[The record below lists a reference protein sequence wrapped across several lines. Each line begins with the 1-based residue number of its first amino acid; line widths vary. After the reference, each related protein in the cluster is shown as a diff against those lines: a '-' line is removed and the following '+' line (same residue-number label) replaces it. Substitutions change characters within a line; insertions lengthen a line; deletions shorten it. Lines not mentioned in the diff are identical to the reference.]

1 MDKSSKRFLW
11 GLLGII
17 LVFFGIQNF
26 ESVKLGA
33 GLLLGV
39 ISPLLY
45 GCAIAFILNLIIR
58 FLERFLTFGP
68 FKNRTFRRVVTI
80 TLSLL
85 IVLAVIGGLVAGLIP
100 EIKASGALLLE
111 KLPGVITQFVD
122 FCVNRL
128 HLPEQW
134 FANVQNID
142 VRTLAETLFQSGLIQ
157 QVLSSSG
164 SFVGGAVMS
173 ILDFLIGLF
182 FSFYI
187 LMQKEKLDKDV
198 GRLSKI
204 YLKPS
209 THEKLQHLVYSMDEI
224 YSGFISGQC
233 MDALILGTMVS
244 VTLALF
250 RIDYALLIGILVA
263 FTALVPVVGAFLGG
277 AIGVFLLL
285 MVSVK
290 DALIFLTA
298 FLILQQ
304 VDNRLIYPHV
314 VGKSV
319 GLPPIWIFAALVIG
333 GNIGG
338 ILGMLLAIPL
348 FALIYAL
355 LSQEVRRREKEQEA
369 AAKDGKETE

>member
-1 MDKSSKRFLW
+1 MDKSSKRFLG

-17 LVFFGIQNF
+17 LFFFGLQNF
-26 ESVKLGA
+26 EAVKRGA
-33 GLLLGV
+33 GMLLGV
-39 ISPLLY
+39 IAPLLY

-68 FKNRTFRRVVTI
+68 FKNLVFRRVVTI

-85 IVLAVIGGLVAGLIP
+85 ILCAVVGGLVAGLIP
-100 EIKASGALLLE
+100 EIKASGALLME
-111 KLPGVITQFVD
+111 KLPGMIRDLVD
-122 FCVNRL
+122 FCVHRL
-128 HLPEQW
+128 GMPEHW
-134 FANVQNID
+134 FAGWNNLD
-142 VRTLAETLFQSGLIQ
+142 VAGLAETLFQSGLIQ

-187 LMQKEKLDKDV
+187 LMQKEKLDKDL
-198 GRLSKI
+198 GRLSKA
-204 YLKPS
+204 YLKPA
-209 THEKLQHLVYSMDEI
+209 THEHIQHVVYSMNEI
-224 YSGFISGQC
+224 YSSFISGQC
-233 MDALILGTMVS
+233 LDAVILGTMVA
-244 VTLALF
+244 VTLIIF
-250 RIDYALLIGILVA
+250 GIDYALLIGILVA

-277 AIGVFLLL
+277 AIGVFLLM

-290 DALIFLTA
+290 DAIVFLVA

-314 VGKSV
+314 VGNAV

-338 ILGMLLAIPL
+338 IFGMLLAIPL

-355 LSQEVRRREKEQEA
+355 LSQDLHKREKMP
-369 AAKDGKETE
+369 KED